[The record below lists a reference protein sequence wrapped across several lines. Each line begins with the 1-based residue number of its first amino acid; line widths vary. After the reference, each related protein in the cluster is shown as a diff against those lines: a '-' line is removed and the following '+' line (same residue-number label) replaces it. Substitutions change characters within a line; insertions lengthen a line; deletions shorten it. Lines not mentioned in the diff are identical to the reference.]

1 MEWQRTIRSLVKI
14 GAYVVGLGA
23 LAFGAPLFLGLA
35 VGVVGSRL
43 GARFVD
49 SRLEDK
55 VSGSERP
62 RTASSA
68 KRMGRESVLK
78 FHGWNVDGLPLDM
91 TFSSVNSRQAQL
103 GAAGIDGL
111 ITAKKPFFGTEAMFS
126 FPVERG
132 EVAAKLQGYIES
144 SGVEAK
150 VARDG
155 AGGFIVSSGSLEVVN
170 ALAKMAY
177 PQRSVA
183 VARELVHVQQ
193 YMVEGAKSFEEA
205 RAMLEADR
213 SAGRL
218 INSYVSMQDT
228 VNCMQGEPIL
238 NGSPVNAEFLNKEI
252 HLGAYV
258 VNIEEV
264 TDMKGSMEV
273 PADVEPKDF
282 VSYAEVHFDSGRP
295 DTVTDVSERFVNG
308 TPEGLERYFIYE
320 TNGHHVQLRNP
331 ESIDTMLE
339 DGLKAYVVFGSAE
352 ALGVALD
359 EGRLAEGTFVSISSS
374 RPDVGVG
381 RYVMELDLADHRVRD
396 LISRNSDLPASVQV
410 ELERLGVDAASVDY
424 SLIVDRVR
432 RDGSVGASLSGE
444 LSEDILCDGRVNGT
458 MVSMLQ
464 ERLTDERLY
473 DLDVEKAI
481 QWTKDASQ
489 IKFVNVE
496 VDVVRSELRITSIVG
511 NDGFRKTERL
521 PLSDN
526 DIDSLSR
533 RGSLSKA
540 QMKDLLIQLHPDYF
554 KTYSTVSGESIF
566 KEPVAA
572 FISGTKPVLTADG
585 RKQEK
590 ARTKALKPVR
600 QKGPKLSV

>member
-14 GAYVVGLGA
+14 TAYLIGLGA
-23 LAFGAPLFLGLA
+23 LSFGAPLFLGLA
-35 VGVVGSRL
+35 VGIVGSRL

-49 SRLEDK
+49 SRFEDK
-55 VSGSERP
+55 AAGPERS

-78 FHGWNVDGLPLDM
+78 FHGWNVEGLPLDM
-91 TFSSVNSRQAQL
+91 TFTSVSSRQAQL

-111 ITAKKPFFGTEAMFS
+111 ITAKKPIFGKDASFS
-126 FPVERG
+126 FPVDRS
-132 EVAAKLQGYIES
+132 EVATKLQGYIES
-144 SGVEAK
+144 SGIDAK
-150 VARDG
+150 VKRDG
-155 AGGFIVSSGSLEVVN
+155 VGGFIVSSGSLEAMN
-170 ALAKMAY
+170 TLAKMAY
-177 PQRSVA
+177 PQRNVA
-183 VARELVHVQQ
+183 VERELVHVQQ
-193 YMVEGAKSFEEA
+193 YVVEGAKSFEEA
-205 RAMLEADR
+205 KAMLEADR

-218 INSYVSMQDT
+218 LSSYVSMQDT
-228 VNCMQGEPIL
+228 VNGRKGEPVL
-238 NGSPVNAEFLNKEI
+238 NGTPVNGELLNGEI

-258 VNIEEV
+258 VNLEEV
-264 TDMKGSMEV
+264 SVIKGSMEV
-273 PADVEPKDF
+273 PADIEPKDY

-295 DTVTDVSERFVNG
+295 DTSVDVSERLTDG

-352 ALGVALD
+352 AFGAALN
-359 EGRLAEGTFVSISSS
+359 GGKLAEGTFVSISSAK
-374 RPDVGVG
+374 PDVGADRFVL
-381 RYVMELDLADHRVRD
+381 ELDLADHRVRD
-396 LISRNSDLPASVQV
+396 LISRYSDLPASVQV
-410 ELERLGVDAASVDY
+410 ELDRLGVDAGIVDY

-444 LSEDILCDGRVNGT
+444 LPGDVLCDGRVNGT

-464 ERLTDERLY
+464 ERLTDGSLY

-481 QWTKDASQ
+481 EWTKDASQ
-489 IKFVNVE
+489 IKFVNIE

-511 NDGFRKTERL
+511 EEGFRKTERL
-521 PLSDN
+521 PLSEN
-526 DIDSLSR
+526 DIESLSR

-554 KTYSTVSGESIF
+554 KTYSTASGESIF
-566 KEPVAA
+566 KEPMAA
-572 FISGTKPVLTADG
+572 FISGTKPVLSADG
-585 RKQEK
+585 KKQEK
-590 ARTKALKPVR
+590 TRTKTLKPVR
-600 QKGPKLSV
+600 QKGPKLSL